1 MSSPS
6 TLFTGLS
13 GLNANNRRLEVI
25 GNNIANVNTNA
36 FKSNRLLFAP
46 NLSRNFSLGSSPN
59 ALNGGTNPAQ
69 IGAGVRASA
78 TQRNF
83 AGGATTPTGI
93 PTDLAIEGD
102 GFFVVDRGG
111 SRFFTRD
118 GAFQLNAN
126 NELVTPSGA
135 RVQGFTVDDEY
146 NLIEGNLAALTI
158 PVGVATIAEATS
170 NVNFSGNLNAGGDV
184 ATQGSTHTVPALET
198 GGGPAGLAT
207 LLTALDAPYNGL
219 VAGDTFE
226 ITGAEIGDKTI
237 PDASLAITATTTV
250 QDLMDFISD
259 ALGIIDAAAAG
270 GTGSVDLDLATG
282 VISINGN
289 LGEVNDYSFESG
301 EFGFFD
307 ATGAG
312 ISTLATTKTQ
322 SADGESVRSSVVVY
336 DSLGT
341 PLTVDI
347 TAVFESRD
355 DSGTGWR
362 LYLRSP
368 DDSDVEYDLDIGG
381 LDNAPLIRFDNFG
394 QLIDDTP
401 TTIQIDRMGTGALDP
416 INFALNF
423 NSQGDNVTALSSPLG
438 ANGLSSLAATFQDG
452 SPLGTLTS
460 YAVGVD
466 GTIVG
471 GFTNGLTRTIGR
483 VAVGK
488 FTNPEGL
495 IDAGDNLFQVGP
507 NSGTAL
513 ITGPTEFGTGRVI
526 GGALELA
533 NVDLPQEFI
542 NMILTSTGYSAA
554 SRVIT
559 TSDELLQQLIATTG

>member
-25 GNNIANVNTNA
+25 GNNIANVNTVA
-36 FKSNRLLFAP
+36 FKSNRILFAP

-59 ALNGGTNPAQ
+59 AANGGTNPAQ
-69 IGAGVRASA
+69 IGSGVRVSA

-83 AGGATTPTGI
+83 SGGATTPTGI

-135 RVQGFTVDDEY
+135 RVQGFTVDDQY
-146 NLIEGNLAALTI
+146 NLIEGNLDGLTI
-158 PVGVATIAEATS
+158 PLGVATIAEATA
-170 NVNFSGNLNAGGDV
+170 NVNFSGNLNAAGDL
-184 ATQGSTHTVPALET
+184 ATQGSIHTMPALLSGAVPAT
-198 GGGPAGLAT
+198 GAT
-207 LLTALDAPYNGL
+207 LLTALDSPVLAI
-219 VAGDTFE
+219 GDEFT
-226 ITGAEIGDKTI
+226 ISGAEIGNKTI
-237 PDASLAITATTTV
+237 PDATLTITATTDV
-250 QDLMDFISD
+250 DELMTFIGD
-259 ALGIIDAAAAG
+259 ALGIVDGAVAGGVGGVTIDAA
-270 GTGSVDLDLATG
+270 G
-282 VISINGN
+282 VISIGGN
-289 LGEVNDYSFESG
+289 LGSQNDLTFETG
-301 EFGFFD
+301 ELGFTD
-307 ATGAG
+307 GTTGLAVTDG
-312 ISTLATTKTQ
+312 TLITSRTQ
-322 SADGESVRSSVVVY
+322 SADGESVRSTFVVY
-336 DSLGT
+336 DTLGS
-341 PLTVDI
+341 PVNVDI
-347 TAVFESRD
+347 TAVLEQKGD
-355 DSGTGWR
+355 TGTGWR
-362 LYLRSP
+362 LYIRSP
-368 DDSDVEYDLDIGG
+368 DDSDVAYNLDLGG
-381 LDNAPLIRFDNFG
+381 TDSAPLINFDNFG
-394 QLIDDTP
+394 QLADDAP
-401 TTIQIDRMGTGALDP
+401 VGIQVDRDGTGAVDP

-423 NSQGDNVTALSSPLG
+423 NSTGDNVTALSSPLG
-438 ANGLSSLAATFQDG
+438 ASGLSSLAATFQDG
-452 SPLGTLTS
+452 SPLGTLTT
-460 YAVGVD
+460 YAVGID

-495 IDAGDNLFQVGP
+495 IDVGENLFAVGP

-513 ITGPTEFGTGRVI
+513 VTGPTEFGTGRII

-559 TSDELLQQLIATTG
+559 TSDELLQQLIATAG

>member
-36 FKSNRLLFAP
+36 FKSNRVLFAP

-59 ALNGGTNPAQ
+59 AANGGTNPAQ
-69 IGAGVRASA
+69 IGAGVRVSA

-83 AGGATTPTGI
+83 TGGATTPTGI

-102 GFFVVDRGG
+102 GFFIVDREG

-135 RVQGFTVDDEY
+135 RVQGFTVDDQY
-146 NLIEGNLAALTI
+146 NLIEGNLADLTI

-170 NVNFSGNLNAGGDV
+170 NVNFSGNLNAAGDI
-184 ATQGSTHTVPALET
+184 ATQGSTHTLTALET
-198 GGGPAGLAT
+198 GGGPAVAGT
-207 LLTALDAPYNGL
+207 LLTALDAPYAGL
-219 VAGDTFE
+219 MAGDEFRL
-226 ITGAEIGDKTI
+226 TGAEIGNKTV
-237 PDASLAITATTTV
+237 PDAALTITATTTV

-259 ALGIIDAAAAG
+259 ALGIVDAAAAG
-270 GTGSVDLDLATG
+270 GVGQVTIDAAG
-282 VISINGN
+282 VISIEGN
-289 LGEVNDYSFESG
+289 LGESNDITLESG
-301 EFGFFD
+301 ELGFYN
-307 ATGAG
+307 AAGASTGV
-312 ISTLATTKTQ
+312 LATTKTQ
-322 SADGESVRSSVVVY
+322 SADGESIRSTFVVY
-336 DSLGT
+336 DSLGS
-341 PLTVDI
+341 PINIDI
-347 TAVFESRD
+347 TAVLETKD
-355 DSGTGWR
+355 NSGTGWR
-362 LYLRSP
+362 LYIRSP
-368 DDSDVEYDLDIGG
+368 DDSDVEYDLDLGG
-381 LDNAPLIRFDNFG
+381 LDNAPVINFDNFG
-394 QLIDDTP
+394 QLIDDAP
-401 TTIQIDRMGTGALDP
+401 VGIQVDRMGTGSLDP

-423 NSQGDNVTALSSPLG
+423 NSTGDNVTALSSPLG
-438 ANGLSSLAATFQDG
+438 ADGLSSLAATFQDG
-452 SPLGTLTS
+452 SPLGTLTT
-460 YAVGVD
+460 YAVGID

-483 VAVGK
+483 IAVGK

-495 IDAGDNLFQVGP
+495 IDAGENLFQVGP

-533 NVDLPQEFI
+533 NVDLPAEFI
-542 NMILTSTGYSAA
+542 NMILTSTGYSAS

-559 TSDELLQQLIATTG
+559 TSDELLQQLIATAG